1 MDISQ
6 LAQELLSQGGER
18 VSVAVKVC
26 VNRAPKMHGKM
37 HGKKEEEDEYAE
49 DDDVEDDDEPMP
61 AKGKMMGKMMDKSKS
76 AYDDDDEEDVYVEEL
91 SDQYEIDM
99 EGKKPGKR

>member
-6 LAQELLSQGGER
+6 LAQELLDKGGQR

-26 VNRAPKMHGKM
+26 VNKAPHIT
-37 HGKKEEEDEYAE
+37 KKYEEEEDDME
-49 DDDVEDDDEPMP
+49 DVDDEPMP
-61 AKGKMMGKMMDKSKS
+61 AKGKMAAKS
-76 AYDDDDEEDVYVEEL
+76 DDDEEDVYVEEL

-99 EGKKPGKR
+99 EGKKKPAKR